1 MQAECVLGHGKHK
14 TQLATYSG
22 VTITVVI
29 IHTHAHTHI
38 YVHTYVHMYI
48 ISTCAH
54 IHTDVCRNKK
64 HSSTAVIACTYIQ
77 YVYIHVYIYTNI
89 IGNTRTNIHTYI
101 HK

>member
-38 YVHTYVHMYI
+38 YVHTYVYMYI
-48 ISTCAH
+48 IPTCAH

-64 HSSTAVIACTYIQ
+64 HSSAAVIASTYIQ
-77 YVYIHVYIYTNI
+77 YVYIHVYICTNI
-89 IGNTRTNIHTYI
+89 IGNTLTNIHTYI